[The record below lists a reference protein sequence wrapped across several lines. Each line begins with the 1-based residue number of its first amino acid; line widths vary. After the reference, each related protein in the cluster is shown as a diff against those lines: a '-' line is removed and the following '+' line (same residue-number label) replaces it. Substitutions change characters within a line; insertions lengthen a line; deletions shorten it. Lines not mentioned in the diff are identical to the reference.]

1 MAPGGIGG
9 APLPGARAERPC
21 RHGRHSSGGLSFLG
35 FTGKTATEVG
45 GRLYA
50 RLSSPSQE
58 VFPTAGG
65 RRYGP
70 VTRGGAGRYR
80 RAGLG
85 AQGNGSAALGSATG
99 RFPVRHRGTGRGG
112 VAVGAPAKRFA

>member
-1 MAPGGIGG
+1 MAPGGIGR
-9 APLPGARAERPC
+9 APLPGARPERPC
-21 RHGRHSSGGLSFLG
+21 RHGRHSFGGLSFLG

-50 RLSSPSQE
+50 RLFSPSQE

-70 VTRGGAGRYR
+70 VTGGCAGRYR

-85 AQGNGSAALGSATG
+85 AQGNGGAAFGSATG
-99 RFPVRHRGTGRGG
+99 RFHLRDRGTG
-112 VAVGAPAKRFA
+112 